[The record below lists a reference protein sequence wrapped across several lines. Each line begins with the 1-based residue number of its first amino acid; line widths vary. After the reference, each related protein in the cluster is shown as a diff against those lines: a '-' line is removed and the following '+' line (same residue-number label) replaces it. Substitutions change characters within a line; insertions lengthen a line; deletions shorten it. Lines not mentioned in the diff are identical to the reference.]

1 MTAPPI
7 PTGLESQ
14 DEDKDADRVEGETQ
28 PTARGPL
35 LDLPDEQAAKLAIKL
50 WNQHKWFHKVKAGES
65 RQNMLWRNGT
75 RFTKLVKEADTDL
88 VKIVVPSGL
97 DALPPTPNKVEESI
111 KNAIA
116 ILMADPPRPECEPS
130 SDTAQA
136 RDAAQFATRFLMA
149 IATESGLNTDAV
161 MYGMLDIGATY
172 ASGFAEV
179 GYDRTAGGYVPLSIR
194 ARPSA
199 TNTQTAEF
207 GELPD
212 GSMDHAPFVRRYVM
226 PDQSLRES
234 PKGAQMTWQAGLVI
248 DLLNSNQVRFLPR
261 TCGGIA
267 GAKGVVIARFVALGD
282 LKAKYPSVADMTP
295 EQQHE
300 LAQWTVDDYKRLL
313 PEGYKYDTPGKSER
327 EDAPDD
333 DTLICTLTVYY
344 KSHLAYPKGAACCFA
359 GGKYRIHAEELAF
372 EGDDGS
378 AEVMD
383 IPLAQMP
390 WEIDADGLDPYGT
403 SPVRRLGPM
412 DEMRATQYASALEYL
427 YRFSRPRVFLPMGSL
442 VTQEDLADPDKP
454 VQFNPQGKPEWQP
467 LPDFPQMGMQL
478 IDRID
483 AEMNNTIGIQG
494 PALGQIAGSIRSAE
508 QQKTLI
514 EQSNVALTA
523 LRNNA
528 QDAYERLH
536 RIILQQARAWLDV
549 PQLMAYRGEDGAYQT
564 QEFTRADFG
573 STKMVRVQKG
583 SFTMLAP
590 TAKNE
595 LIGLEMQNGGIAPEE
610 AARLRRDN
618 VSSLIGIQDNPHVLK
633 IRRQLQAWRK
643 GPPEQ
648 LPQPQPQVDPATGQP
663 VVDTMTGQPA
673 MQDPTLIAGMQ
684 AFVREAVDD
693 EQFVAVLRHQELS
706 RAIAELEFYGF
717 PDGWKQALRETYMH
731 ARQAAGIQT
740 IAEQQQAMAQQQQA
754 EAQAQQEQQ
763 GAAQQQ
769 QRESEGNKMQNASA
783 EKDKERQFQMDKEA
797 MKSRAAQEREA
808 MRMAMQAQGVA

>member
-1 MTAPPI
+1 MTVPTI

-14 DEDKDADRVEGETQ
+14 EEDREGERPGAPEESDA

-35 LDLPDEQAAKLAIKL
+35 LDLPEDQATKEAIRL
-50 WNQHKWFHKVKAGES
+50 WNQHKWYHKVKAGES
-65 RQNMLWRNGT
+65 RQNSLWRNGV

-130 SDTAQA
+130 SDSAQA
-136 RDAAQFATRFLMA
+136 RDAAQFATRFLLA
-149 IATESGLNTDAV
+149 VATESGLNTDAV

-172 ASGFAEV
+172 SSGFAEV
-179 GYDRTAGGYVPLSIR
+179 GYDRTAGGYVPLSIQ

-199 TNTQTAEF
+199 TTTETREV
-207 GELPD
+207 GEMPD
-212 GSMDHAPFVRRYVM
+212 GSLDTAPFVKRYVM
-226 PDQSLRES
+226 PDQTLSES

-248 DLLNSNQVRFLPR
+248 DLLNSNQLKFLPR

-267 GAKGVVIARFVALGD
+267 GAKGVVIGRFVTLGD
-282 LKAKYPSVADMTP
+282 LKAKYETVAAMTP
-295 EQQHE
+295 EQLHE
-300 LAQWTVDDYKRLL
+300 LAAWTVDDYKRLL
-313 PEGYKYDTPGKSER
+313 PEGYKYDKPGKSEK

-359 GGKYRIHAEELAF
+359 GGKYRLHAIELAF
-372 EGDDGS
+372 EGEDGT
-378 AEVMD
+378 AETMD
-383 IPLAQMP
+383 IPVAQMA
-390 WEIDADGLDPYGT
+390 WEIDADGLDPNGT

-412 DEMRATQYASALEYL
+412 DEMRATQYAAALEYL
-427 YRFSRPRVFLPMGSL
+427 YRFSRPRPFLPMGSL
-442 VTQEDLADPDKP
+442 VTPEDLADPDKP
-454 VQFNPQGKPEWQP
+454 ILFNPQGKPEWQP
-467 LPDFPQMGMQL
+467 LPDFPQMGMAL

-483 AEMNNTIGIQG
+483 AEMANTIGIQG

-536 RIILQQARAWLDV
+536 RIILQQARAWFDV
-549 PQLMAYRGEDGAYQT
+549 PQLMTYRGEDGAYQV

-573 STKMVRVQKG
+573 DTKMVRVQRNT
-583 SFTMLAP
+583 FTMLAP
-590 TAKNE
+590 TNKNE
-595 LIGLEMQNGGIAPEE
+595 LITLEMQNGGLTPEE
-610 AARLRRDN
+610 ATRLRRDN

-643 GPPEQ
+643 GPPAQ
-648 LPQPQPQVDPATGQP
+648 LPPPQPQVDPNTGQP
-663 VVDTMTGQPA
+663 VVDPMTGQPA
-673 MQDPTLIAGMQ
+673 MQDPTYLAGQ
-684 AFVREAVDD
+684 QVFARTEVDD
-693 EQFVAVLRHQELS
+693 EQLVAVLRHQELA
-706 RAIAELEFYGF
+706 RAMAELEFYAW
-717 PDGWKQALRETYMH
+717 PPGWKQALMETYMH
-731 ARQAAGIQT
+731 ARQASGVQT
-740 IAEQQQAMAQQQQA
+740 IAEQQQAMAQQQA
-754 EAQAQQEQQ
+754 AEQQ
-763 GAAQQQ
+763 AAQQAQ
-769 QRESEGNKMQNASA
+769 DGEQA
-783 EKDKERQFQMDKEA
+783 EKAKDREAQQGEAEQDRKFQMDKEA
-797 MKSRAAQEREA
+797 MKSEAAQQREA
-808 MRMAMQAQGVA
+808 MRMAMQSQGVA

>member
-14 DEDKDADRVEGETQ
+14 DEDREGET
-28 PTARGPL
+28 PDGANAPSARGPL
-35 LDLPDEQAAKLAIKL
+35 LDLPDEEAHKLATKL

-65 RQNMLWRNGT
+65 RQNSLWRNGT

-136 RDAAQFATRFLMA
+136 RDAAQFATRYLMA

-179 GYDRTAGGYVPLSIR
+179 GYDRTAGGYVPLSIQ

-199 TNTQTAEF
+199 TTTQTAEF
-207 GELPD
+207 GEMPD
-212 GSMDHAPFVRRYVM
+212 GSLDPAPFVTRYVM
-226 PDQSLRES
+226 PDQTLSES

-267 GAKGVVIARFVALGD
+267 GAKGVVIGRFVALGD
-282 LKAKYPSVADMTP
+282 LKAKYESVAAMSP
-295 EQQHE
+295 AQLHE
-300 LAQWTVDDYKRLL
+300 LAAWTVDDYKRLL
-313 PEGYKYDTPGKSER
+313 PDGYKYDKPGQSER
-327 EDAPDD
+327 EEAPDD

-359 GGKYRIHAEELAF
+359 GGKYRLHAEELSF
-372 EGDDGS
+372 EGNDGS
-378 AEVMD
+378 AEMMD
-383 IPLAQMP
+383 IPVAQMV

-412 DEMRATQYASALEYL
+412 DEMRATQYAAALEYL
-427 YRFSRPRVFLPMGSL
+427 YRFSRPRPFLPMGTI
-442 VTQEDLADPDKP
+442 VTAEDLADPDKP
-454 VQFNPQGKPEWQP
+454 LFFNPQGKPEWQP

-536 RIILQQARAWLDV
+536 RLILQQARAWLDV
-549 PQLMAYRGEDGAYQT
+549 PQLMAYRGEDGAYQV

-618 VSSLIGIQDNPHVLK
+618 VSSLIGIQDNPHTLK
-633 IRRQLQAWRK
+633 IRRHLQAWRK
-643 GPPEQ
+643 GPPAQ
-648 LPQPQPQVDPATGQP
+648 LPPPQPQVDPATGQP
-663 VVDTMTGQPA
+663 VVDPMTGQPA

-684 AFVREAVDD
+684 VFAREPVDD
-693 EQFVAVLRHQELS
+693 EQFVAMLRHQELS
-706 RAIAELEFYGF
+706 RAIAELQFYAW
-717 PDGWKQALRETYMH
+717 PDGWKQALRDTYLH
-731 ARQAAGIQT
+731 ARQAAGVQT

-754 EAQAQQEQQ
+754 QAQAQQDQQ
-763 GAAQQQ
+763 GAEQQEKAKD
-769 QRESEGNKMQNASA
+769 RESQA
-783 EKDKERQFQMDKEA
+783 EDKAEERTFQMDKEA
-797 MKSRAAQEREA
+797 MKSRAAQERDA
-808 MRMAMQAQGVA
+808 MRMAMQSQGVA